1 MQVNMNGKSVKGN
14 NVDDVE
20 YFSWIKR
27 LSSISLERNEQKKKK
42 KKRATFMFSEHF
54 YVKLHSYI
62 KVCLKEKC

>member
-1 MQVNMNGKSVKGN
+1 MRAVQVNINGKSVKGN

-42 KKRATFMFSEHF
+42 KKN
-54 YVKLHSYI
+54 
-62 KVCLKEKC
+62 KEQRLRFQSISM